1 MHWTFNKKETR
12 CNSYNQS
19 VNNIEQEIV
28 LIMRKKVKVATLCE
42 NGQGARTAKPHGHK
56 TDVSHGHDVGQIEVG
71 ECLSASSEPQK
82 D

>member
-1 MHWTFNKKETR
+1 
-12 CNSYNQS
+12 
-19 VNNIEQEIV
+19 
-28 LIMRKKVKVATLCE
+28 MRKKIKVATLCE

-71 ECLSASSEPQK
+71 KCLSASSEPQK

>member
-1 MHWTFNKKETR
+1 
-12 CNSYNQS
+12 
-19 VNNIEQEIV
+19 
-28 LIMRKKVKVATLCE
+28 MRKKVKVATLCE

-82 D
+82 DWDAYRQVHFGIEYQKQG